1 MSLPQGKFMSQ
12 QMRQIKT
19 EDSTK
24 ELERDISVVR
34 QARGTGGLHGS
45 WVGQQQPEEERR
57 VFRTERIKDEEGKA
71 AGA

>member
-1 MSLPQGKFMSQ
+1 MSQ

-45 WVGQQQPEEERR
+45 WVGQQQPEEGRG
-57 VFRTERIKDEEGKA
+57 VFKTERIKDEERKA